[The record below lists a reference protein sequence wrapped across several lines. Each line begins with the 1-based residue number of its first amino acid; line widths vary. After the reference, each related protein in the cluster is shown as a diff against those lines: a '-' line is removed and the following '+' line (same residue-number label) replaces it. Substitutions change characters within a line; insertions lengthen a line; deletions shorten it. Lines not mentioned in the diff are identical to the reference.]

1 MGKSIISEGNTTN
14 EAIRNGLKEL
24 NLTEDE
30 VDIKVL
36 EDDKKVFFNIL
47 EPRVVKVKITEK
59 EYNEPSTNNKRKIK
73 DPSSDDYE
81 KAEKNLKIFLDDFIQ
96 VFGNISYEIN
106 LDDGRLNVVFSG
118 DDASRL
124 IGYRGDTINSLQTL
138 LLSIGNKDTVVRVG
152 ISVDILNY
160 KEKRENE
167 LKSLAKKVERTV
179 EKTHKKVTLEPMTA
193 FERKI
198 IHIELQSSKYVITYS
213 IGDEPHRRVVIDL
226 KK

>member
-138 LLSIGNKDTVVRVG
+138 LLSIGNKDTAVRVG

>member
-138 LLSIGNKDTVVRVG
+138 LLSIGNKDTAVRVG

-167 LKSLAKKVERTV
+167 LKSLAKKVERNV

-198 IHIELQSSKYVITYS
+198 IHTELQSSKYVITYS

>member
-124 IGYRGDTINSLQTL
+124 IGYRGDIINSLQTL
-138 LLSIGNKDTVVRVG
+138 LLSIGNKDTAVRVG